1 MNDVYHNIDD
11 YNPPRKRKISLVF
24 DDMIADIMTNKKF
37 QRTIYQMQELEYFT
51 CLYHTMLFFCSKR
64 SQVKFYTL
72 LYKEDSQQKRFTK
85 YYY

>member
-11 YNPPRKRKISLVF
+11 YNPPRKRKILLVF

-37 QRTIYQMQELEYFT
+37 QRTIYQMQEIEYFT
-51 CLYHTMLFFCSKR
+51 CLYHTMLLFCSKR